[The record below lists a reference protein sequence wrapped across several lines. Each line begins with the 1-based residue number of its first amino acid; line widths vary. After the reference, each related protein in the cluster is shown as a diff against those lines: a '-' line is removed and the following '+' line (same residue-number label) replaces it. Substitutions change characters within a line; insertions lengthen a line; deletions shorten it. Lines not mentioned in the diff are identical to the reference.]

1 MFRSDRK
8 WHVLDIVKLEDII
21 DLLVLFFIKV
31 ANGFLTYEFN
41 KDSSYQ
47 FEIKFENGDALS
59 FSLVN
64 EKDIGDVSNW
74 LKDIVHTGTQ
84 LKKKINYQISRPIV
98 KSTPLEN

>member
-1 MFRSDRK
+1 MIKPSGVNVRAGLYL
-8 WHVLDIVKLEDII
+8 VVII
-21 DLLVLFFIKV
+21 
-31 ANGFLTYEFN
+31 TYEFN